1 MRGSNS
7 LKMKVELQK
16 KRPKLLSFAPYMSAG
31 FAFLIGAIILS
42 FSGVDPVVAYGVM
55 LKGAFGSMRGIADT
69 LVKTTPLLLTGLGVA
84 LAFKCRIWNI
94 GAEGQLY
101 MGALGA
107 ALAGISV
114 IGAVPIVGVTFALI
128 IGFVFGA
135 SIGLVPAVLKVKLG
149 VNEIIVT
156 VLLNFIVLL
165 FITYLLHGP
174 IKAPGFNPYSPE
186 IFPQSQLPIILPHTR
201 LHAGIIIAAL
211 ATIATY
217 LLLSKTKIG
226 FEIKSV
232 GANLKAARYAGMNVS
247 KSILVVMGISGGLAG
262 LAGAVLVTG
271 VQRYL
276 IEGISPG
283 YGFIAVI
290 VALLG
295 RQHPIGVSIV
305 AFFFAALISG
315 SEVMYRTLGIPS
327 SFAQTLQALVLIFV
341 LIGELFTRLPV
352 TKRGGVT

>member
-55 LKGAFGSMRGIADT
+55 LKGAFGSMRGISDT
-69 LVKTTPLLLTGLGVA
+69 LVKTTSLLLAGLAVA
-84 LAFKCRIWNI
+84 LAFKCRIWSI
-94 GAEGQLY
+94 GAEGELY

-114 IGAVPIVGVTFALI
+114 IGAVPILGVSIALI
-128 IGFVFGA
+128 GGFIFGA
-135 SIGLVPAVLKVKLG
+135 SIGLVPAILKVKLG

-156 VLLNFIVLL
+156 VLLNFVVLL

-186 IFPQSQLPIILPHTR
+186 IFPQSQLPIILTHTR
-201 LHAGIIIAAL
+201 LHTGIIVAAL
-211 ATIATY
+211 ATIAMY

-232 GANLKAARYAGMNVS
+232 GANIKAARYAGMNVS
-247 KSILVVMGISGGLAG
+247 KSILVVMGISGGVAG

-271 VQRYL
+271 VQHYL

-283 YGFIAVI
+283 YGFVAVI
-290 VALLG
+290 IALLG
-295 RQHPIGVSIV
+295 RQHPIGVAVV
-305 AFFFAALISG
+305 AFFFSVLMTG
-315 SEVMYRTLGIPS
+315 SESMYRSLSIPTA
-327 SFAQTLQALVLIFV
+327 FATTLQALVLVFV
-341 LIGELFTRLPV
+341 LIGQLFIIWLN
-352 TKRGGVT
+352 K

>member
-1 MRGSNS
+1 
-7 LKMKVELQK
+7 MKVELQK
-16 KRPKLLSFAPYMSAG
+16 KQAKLLAFAPYLSAV
-31 FAFLIGAIILS
+31 FAFVIGAIILS
-42 FSGVDPVVAYGVM
+42 LSGVDPITAYSVL
-55 LKGAFGSMRGIADT
+55 LKGAFGSVRSIADT
-69 LVKTTPLLLTGLGVA
+69 LVKTTSLLLAGLAVA
-84 LAFKCRIWNI
+84 LAFRCRIWNI

-107 ALAGISV
+107 ALAGIS
-114 IGAVPIVGVTFALI
+114 I
-128 IGFVFGA
+128 IGGIPVLGVAAALVTGFIFGA
-135 SIGLVPAVLKVKLG
+135 SVGLVPAVLKVKLG

-156 VLLNFIVLL
+156 VLLNFVVLL
-165 FITYLLHGP
+165 FISYLLHGP

-186 IFPQSQLPIILPHTR
+186 IFAQSQLPIILPHTR
-201 LHAGIIIAAL
+201 LHAGIVIAAF
-211 ATIATY
+211 ATIGIY
-217 LLLSKTKIG
+217 LLLTRTKIG

-232 GANLKAARYAGMNVS
+232 GANIKAARYAGMNVS
-247 KSILVVMGISGGLAG
+247 KSVLVVMGISGGLAG

-271 VQRYL
+271 VQHYL

-295 RQHPIGVSIV
+295 RQHPIGVAIV

-327 SFAQTLQALVLIFV
+327 SFAPTLQALVLIFV
-341 LIGELFTRLPV
+341 LVGELFNRLPNY
-352 TKRGGVT
+352 KRRVSYRAGRS

>member
-16 KRPKLLSFAPYMSAG
+16 KRLKLLSFTPYMSAG

-55 LKGAFGSMRGIADT
+55 LKGAFGSIRGIADT

-114 IGAVPIVGVTFALI
+114 ISAVPIVGVTFALI
-128 IGFVFGA
+128 IGFIFGA

-327 SFAQTLQALVLIFV
+327 SFAPTLQALVLIFV

-352 TKRGGVT
+352 TKRGGVI

>member
-1 MRGSNS
+1 
-7 LKMKVELQK
+7 MKVQLQK
-16 KRPKLLSFAPYMSAG
+16 KQMKFITFAPYLSAG
-31 FAFLIGAIILS
+31 FAFVIGAVILS
-42 FSGVDPVVAYGVM
+42 LSGVDPITAYGVM
-55 LKGAFGSMRGIADT
+55 LKGAFGTIRGIADT
-69 LVKTTPLLLTGLGVA
+69 LVKTTSLLLTGLAVA

-114 IGAVPIVGVTFALI
+114 IGVVPIIGVAFALVT
-128 IGFVFGA
+128 GFIFGA
-135 SIGLVPAVLKVKLG
+135 SFGLVPAVLKVKLG

-156 VLLNFIVLL
+156 VLLNFVALL
-165 FITYLLHGP
+165 FISYLLHGP
-174 IKAPGFNPYSPE
+174 IKGPGFNPYSPE

-201 LHAGIIIAAL
+201 LHAGIIIAGL
-211 ATIATY
+211 ATIGMY

-232 GANLKAARYAGMNVS
+232 GANIKAARYAGMNVS

-262 LAGAVLVTG
+262 LAGAILVTG
-271 VQRYL
+271 VQHYL

-295 RQHPIGVSIV
+295 RQHPVGVAIV
-305 AFFFAALISG
+305 AFLFAALISG

-327 SFAQTLQALVLIFV
+327 SFAITLQALVLIFV
-341 LIGELFTRLPV
+341 LVGELFTRLPNY
-352 TKRGGVT
+352 KRGVAI